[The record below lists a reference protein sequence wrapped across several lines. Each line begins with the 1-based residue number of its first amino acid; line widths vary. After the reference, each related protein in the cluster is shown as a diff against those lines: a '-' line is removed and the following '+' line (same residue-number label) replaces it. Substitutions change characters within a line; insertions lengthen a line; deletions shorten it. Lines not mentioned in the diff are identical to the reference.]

1 MGADWLIDAGHSRI
15 KWVRLGADGSL
26 GDPGWCRID
35 ELEALAD
42 ALARDPGGRMIASL
56 QTREQP
62 AREIIKLARSHGC
75 SLHTVTTGSP
85 NLPVAPAYPGLG
97 TDRWLAL
104 QQPWAETHRA
114 VCVIDCGTAMTL
126 DVVDDGGIHLG
137 GWIMAGLDT
146 ARQALL
152 ARADRLPR
160 DKAGAIPPEAP
171 ASNSAEA
178 IEAGIRL
185 QLAGAIE
192 RGAAAA
198 ADRLGKNPV
207 VWLTGGDAAAIM
219 PLIRIDARMDE
230 NLVVHGLALVAQEC

>member
-1 MGADWLIDAGHSRI
+1 MGADWLIDAGHSRV
-15 KWVRLGADGSL
+15 KWSRLGTDGGL
-26 GDPGWCRID
+26 VDPGWCRID
-35 ELEALAD
+35 ALEALAD
-42 ALARDPGGRMIASL
+42 ALESDPGGRMIASL
-56 QTREQP
+56 QTRELP
-62 AREIIKLARSHGC
+62 ARRITDLARRHGC
-75 SLHTVTTGSP
+75 ALHIATTGAP
-85 NLPVAPAYPGLG
+85 PLPVVPAYPGLG

-104 QQPWAETHRA
+104 QHPWAATRAA

-160 DKAGAIPPEAP
+160 DRAGAISPDAP
-171 ASNSAEA
+171 ATHSAEA

-185 QLAGAIE
+185 QMAGAIE
-192 RGAAAA
+192 RGTAAA

-219 PLIRIDARMDE
+219 PLIRINARMDE
-230 NLVVHGLALVAQEC
+230 NLVIHGLALAAQEC